1 MPITGSEI
9 RFNFGIQE
17 SFNNIT
23 KDGNTIYFTTDTKRI
38 YLGNDMYGGSIE
50 MGNTL
55 PVSHIAGQMFVL
67 NSSGHYMLYFSNGT
81 VWHSLSE
88 LDEQQF
94 DELKTELQTTATT
107 LQTSYQ
113 TSLNELS
120 NRYSAELDSALEEV
134 DAAIEAASIVTA
146 PLYIANNKD
155 NKTYNCNIVISAEG
169 KPQFLYEETTGNNNG
184 ATDSFNFISDEQ
196 YNEKM
201 TVKNNLLRALA
212 EEDHGVLVPKTW
224 EELQFLVRN
233 GLHTKVLHIG
243 DEFTCQKDGV
253 NITWVV
259 IAFDEDVPPDTQFKY
274 SITLMMKEQWGTAV
288 QFDTREAL
296 FYFPNGLEVDSEN
309 GSYFYFT
316 IGAQP
321 WYGADVGKS
330 YMFKLEQSIP
340 ADGQL
345 VINNVFNATCLN
357 ATLSTY
363 RPMNN
368 SLART
373 EWTTPIETVT
383 MSLWDEEN
391 GNFLGTPNNSIQG
404 NINSIQRA
412 LLGSSNYKK
421 SAIAQWLNSAKES
434 GAVWDPQT
442 KFDRPPSWFSSLKG
456 FMNGMDADFLAVVQP
471 TTIKTARNTVTDGG
485 GYDIATD
492 MFYLLSKPQIYG
504 GATVSGIDEGSAYEY
519 YQHYSDLNS
528 AGTGDDKNKIKT
540 RNESAQWYW
549 LRSPD
554 AGNGVNVW
562 TVGAAG
568 QLGSSSA
575 AHAYGVAAAC
585 TIY

>member
-1 MPITGSEI
+1 MSTNI
-9 RFNFGIQE
+9 FNILT
-17 SFNNIT
+17 N
-23 KDGNTIYFTTDTKRI
+23 DT
-38 YLGNDMYGGSIE
+38 
-50 MGNTL
+50 
-55 PVSHIAGQMFVL
+55 
-67 NSSGHYMLYFSNGT
+67 
-81 VWHSLSE
+81 
-88 LDEQQF
+88 
-94 DELKTELQTTATT
+94 
-107 LQTSYQ
+107 
-113 TSLNELS
+113 
-120 NRYSAELDSALEEV
+120 
-134 DAAIEAASIVTA
+134 
-146 PLYIANNKD
+146 
-155 NKTYNCNIVISAEG
+155 
-169 KPQFLYEETTGNNNG
+169 
-184 ATDSFNFISDEQ
+184 

-201 TVKNNLLRALA
+201 NTKNDLLRILA
-212 EEDHGVLVPKTW
+212 ETGDGQLVPKTW

-253 NITWVV
+253 NITWVI
-259 IAFDEDVPPDTQFKY
+259 IAFDEDVPPDPQFKY
-274 SITLMMKEQWGTAV
+274 SITLMMKEQWDATV
-288 QFDTREAL
+288 QFDEREAL

-321 WYGADVGKS
+321 WYSADVGKS

-340 ADGQL
+340 AGGQL
-345 VINNVFNATCLN
+345 VINNRFNATCLN

-363 RPMNN
+363 RPMN
-368 SLART
+368 SSDRV

-383 MSLWDEEN
+383 MSRWDEEN

-412 LLGSSNYKK
+412 LLGSNNYKE
-421 SAIAQWLNSAKES
+421 SAVAQWLNSAKES
-434 GAVWDPQT
+434 GAVWYPQT

-504 GATVSGIDEGSAYEY
+504 GATISGIDEGSAYEY

-528 AGTGDDKNKIKT
+528 AGIDTDKNRIKT
-540 RNESAQWYW
+540 CNGSAERYW
-549 LRSPD
+549 LRSPFAD
-554 AGNGVNVW
+554 SGIYVW
-562 TVGAAG
+562 HVKPTG
-568 QLGSSSA
+568 QLSYSNAASA
-575 AHAYGVAAAC
+575 NGVAAAC